1 VRGELAGVWGGHGAA
16 GGVGSVG
23 LGGDPFTVTGGKV
36 YLTGPYNGGPFG
48 LSIVTPVIAGPFD
61 LGNVRT

>member
-36 YLTGPYNGGPFG
+36 YLTGP
-48 LSIVTPVIAGPFD
+48 
-61 LGNVRT
+61 